1 MIRIYMTN
9 YPSVDLSYVYDLSDN
24 DNQYVCDIIS
34 IFLATIPDKIL
45 EFEKQVNEL
54 QNYKMIAEQAHALKS
69 SSSVIKIRDMHSD
82 LIKIESLAKTNTGIA
97 EIQGYLSNILKN
109 FEDAVPCLNE
119 VLEQNK
125 TQNG

>member
-1 MIRIYMTN
+1 MTN

-34 IFLATIPDKIL
+34 IFLATIPGKII
-45 EFEKQVNEL
+45 EFEKLVNEM

-82 LIKIESLAKTNTGIA
+82 LIKIETLARTNTGIT
-97 EIQGYLSNILKN
+97 EIQGLLRNILKN
-109 FEDAVPCLNE
+109 FGEAVPCLNE